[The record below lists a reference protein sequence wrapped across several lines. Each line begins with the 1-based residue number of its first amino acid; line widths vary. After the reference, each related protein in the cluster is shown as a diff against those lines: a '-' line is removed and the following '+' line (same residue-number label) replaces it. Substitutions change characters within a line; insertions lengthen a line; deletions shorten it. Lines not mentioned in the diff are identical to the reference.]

1 MSYDVHIGREHFSYT
16 YNLSKLFHT
25 HLRGAGE
32 RTGIQALDDLTGR
45 EAADII
51 SRGMDSIEQEMLS
64 TWRHEEVG
72 QPEFL
77 SKYDAPNGW
86 DSTIGAVIFLARLM
100 DACRR
105 HPRSR
110 VEVS

>member
-1 MSYDVHIGREHFSYT
+1 MSYDVHIGREHFNYT

-25 HLRGAGE
+25 HLLGSEE
-32 RTGIQALDDLTGR
+32 RTGLQALDGLTGR

-51 SRGMDSIEQEMLS
+51 SGGIDSIEREMLS
-64 TWRHEEVG
+64 TWRREEVG

-77 SKYDAPNGW
+77 AKYDAPNGW
-86 DSTIGAVIFLARLM
+86 GSTIGAVIFLARLM